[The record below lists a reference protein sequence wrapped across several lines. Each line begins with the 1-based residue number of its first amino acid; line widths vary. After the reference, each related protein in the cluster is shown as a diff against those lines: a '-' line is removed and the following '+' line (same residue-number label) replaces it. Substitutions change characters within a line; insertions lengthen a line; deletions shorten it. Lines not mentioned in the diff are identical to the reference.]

1 MKKFLY
7 IVLLFVLFLVG
18 ILSSCNGESANKS
31 TDEIIVTPTLTPN
44 PIIDEISMSPVAF
57 VFLENEQYT
66 YNSLYHQ
73 LAYIRMEGLGYN
85 ISNMYVKGTD
95 DIQSVLSQ
103 LEVNGTEYVVI
114 TSNMLNEQ
122 AKAYQ
127 DTNNSNMVFIQHGD
141 YYMDS
146 ILSYQVKL
154 YEYYYLAGVALCSE
168 SITKVAGFIADSP
181 DEQTIRC
188 INAFALGMKSVDS
201 DAVVIVNWTTTT
213 DDENIVSQMIDNL
226 SNQKCD
232 VFSYFMPGDLV
243 DKVCGKMGLNY
254 MSMSTHTVI
263 NSDAKMSIKP
273 VINLDSFYA
282 SIINSDKSSLVN
294 EFNYLGVKSKIV
306 SYEISTSV
314 TDDTNNAVESAY
326 NNLLE
331 DYDVFSG
338 PIYNELGLVIPEG
351 TTLPE
356 EDILHMLWF
365 VDNVVG
371 ELPAG

>member
-282 SIINSDKSSLVN
+282 SIINADKSSLVN

-314 TDDTNNAVESAY
+314 TDDTNNAVESSY